1 MKTADF
7 QEIAKG
13 LFLIPL
19 DQKQRGFRNFI
30 SSWVLQ
36 TGTLNLLVDP
46 GPKATI
52 PALVKVLSQL
62 GISHLDYILL
72 THIHIDHAGG
82 AGLLC
87 QKFPRARVV
96 CHFKAIKHLI
106 DPSALWEASKKALGP
121 LAEVYGEIVPVGEE
135 RIFFAPEI
143 KHGAQS
149 VVVCLET
156 PGHAAHHI
164 SYIVGDVLFAGEV
177 AGVFQDLGY
186 RGYYLRPATPPIFYE
201 APYVASID
209 RLAGEKA
216 AYLCFGHFGAYRDAA
231 MILAQARGQLQRW
244 LAVIKA
250 HMPGSKSE
258 IIEKAFFTLKEKDPL
273 FALFDELDP
282 DIQERERYFF
292 SNTVQGIMGFLED
305 DMVI

>member
-7 QEIAKG
+7 REIAKDF
-13 LFLIPL
+13 FLIPL
-19 DQKQRGFRNFI
+19 DQEQRGFRNFI

-36 TGTLNLLVDP
+36 AGALTFLVDP

-52 PALVKVLSQL
+52 PALVNVLSQL
-62 GISHLDYILL
+62 GVTHLDYILL

-96 CHFKAIKHLI
+96 CHLKAIKHLI
-106 DPSALWEASKKALGP
+106 DPTALWEASKKALGP
-121 LAEVYGEIVPVGEE
+121 LAEVYGEIVPVEEE

-143 KHGAQS
+143 EHGEQS
-149 VVVCLET
+149 VVCLET

-177 AGVFQDLGY
+177 AGVFQDLGD
-186 RGYYLRPATPPIFYE
+186 RGYYLRPATPPVFYE
-201 APYVASID
+201 APYMASID
-209 RLAGEKA
+209 RLAEEKA
-216 AYLCFGHFGAYRDAA
+216 AYLCFGHFGAHRDVAT
-231 MILAQARGQLQRW
+231 ILAQARDQLQQW

-250 HMPGSKSE
+250 HMPGSKPE
-258 IIEKAFFTLKEKDPL
+258 IMEKAFFTLKETDPL

-292 SNTVQGIMGFLED
+292 GNTVQGIMGFLED
-305 DMVI
+305 DKKI